1 MRRVPRLFNTVL
13 AAALLIGAA
22 QPLISADARAEIV
35 LTQGSGKTLEQAI
48 EQVKRQYGGRI
59 VSANTVV
66 QGGREVHVVRV
77 LTPEGNVKT
86 VRVPGRSRGAG

>member
-1 MRRVPRLFNTVL
+1 MRKSRQL
-13 AAALLIGAA
+13 ASSIALTIALAIGAGVPFATSAHADVTVA
-22 QPLISADARAEIV
+22 QGR
-35 LTQGSGKTLEQAI
+35 GMTLEQAI

-77 LTPEGNVKT
+77 LTREGSVKT
-86 VRVPGRSRGAG
+86 VRVPGRSQGRA

>member
-1 MRRVPRLFNTVL
+1 MRKSRQL
-13 AAALLIGAA
+13 ASSIALAIALAIGAGVPFTTSAHADVTVA
-22 QPLISADARAEIV
+22 QGR
-35 LTQGSGKTLEQAI
+35 GMTLEQAI

-77 LTPEGNVKT
+77 LTREGNVKT
-86 VRVPGRSRGAG
+86 VRVPGRSRGRA